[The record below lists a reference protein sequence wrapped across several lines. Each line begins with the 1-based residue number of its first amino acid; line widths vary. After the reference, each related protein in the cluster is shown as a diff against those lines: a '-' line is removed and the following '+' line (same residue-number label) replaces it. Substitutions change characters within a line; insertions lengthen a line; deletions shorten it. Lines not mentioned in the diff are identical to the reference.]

1 VTQAEPMVRIIEPGT
16 QMQKVIPPRL
26 VEPYLT
32 GRRSVIAGY
41 MYRARDCALRSPA
54 DFYNVLNLGY
64 DGSDFTAELAEI
76 YVMRWRA
83 LDLDASLAPP
93 PADGPAGPPPSS
105 IPEFY
110 TLPIPVPVG
119 AEIHRIV
126 PGGEELIAQFD
137 GQAWLR
143 PSKGL

>member
-1 VTQAEPMVRIIEPGT
+1 MTQAQHMVRIIEPGT
-16 QMQKVIPPRL
+16 LMLKVIPPRL

-41 MYRARDCALRSPA
+41 VYRAQDCALRSPR
-54 DFYNVLNLGY
+54 DFYDALNLGY

-83 LDLDASLAPP
+83 LEMDSALTTP
-93 PADGPAGPPPSS
+93 PADSANALARVRV
-105 IPEFY
+105 PEFY
-110 TLPIPVPVG
+110 TLPVPVPVG

-126 PGGEELIAQFD
+126 PTGEELIARYD

-143 PSKGL
+143 PSRGL

>member
-1 VTQAEPMVRIIEPGT
+1 MP
-16 QMQKVIPPRL
+16 MQKVIPPRL

-41 MYRARDCALRSPA
+41 VYRARDCAFRSPA
-54 DFYNVLNLGY
+54 DFYAALNLGY

-83 LDLDASLAPP
+83 LDMDASLTLPP
-93 PADGPAGPPPSS
+93 TDVPPTLPRNS

-110 TLPIPVPVG
+110 TLPVPVPVG

-126 PGGEELIAQFD
+126 PDGEEFIARYD
-137 GQAWLR
+137 GQSWLR
-143 PSKGL
+143 PSRGL

>member
-1 VTQAEPMVRIIEPGT
+1 VTQPQQMVRIIEPGT
-16 QMQKVIPPRL
+16 LMQKVIPPRL

-41 MYRARDCALRSPA
+41 VYRAQDCAFRSPG
-54 DFYNVLNLGY
+54 DFFDALNLGY

-83 LDLDASLAPP
+83 LEMDESLASP
-93 PADGPAGPPPSS
+93 PADSANALARTR

-110 TLPIPVPVG
+110 TLPVPVPVG
-119 AEIHRIV
+119 AEMHRVV
-126 PGGEELIAQFD
+126 PGGEELIARYD

-143 PSKGL
+143 PSRGL

>member
-1 VTQAEPMVRIIEPGT
+1 MTQAQHMVRIIEPGT
-16 QMQKVIPPRL
+16 PMQKVIPPRL

-41 MYRARDCALRSPA
+41 VYRAQDCAFRSPG
-54 DFYNVLNLGY
+54 DFYDALNLGY

-83 LDLDASLAPP
+83 LDMDPSLAAP
-93 PADGPAGPPPSS
+93 PADSANALLRPR

-110 TLPIPVPVG
+110 TLPVPVPVG

-126 PGGEELIAQFD
+126 PAGEELIARYD

-143 PSKGL
+143 PSRGL

>member
-1 VTQAEPMVRIIEPGT
+1 MTQAEPMVRIIEPGT

-41 MYRARDCALRSPA
+41 VYRARDCALRSPA

>member
-1 VTQAEPMVRIIEPGT
+1 MTQPQQMVRIIEPGT
-16 QMQKVIPPRL
+16 LMQKVIPPRL

-41 MYRARDCALRSPA
+41 VYRAQDCAFRSPG
-54 DFYNVLNLGY
+54 DFFDALNLGY

-83 LDLDASLAPP
+83 LEMDEALASP
-93 PADGPAGPPPSS
+93 PADSANALARIRVPQ
-105 IPEFY
+105 FY
-110 TLPIPVPVG
+110 ALPVPVPVG
-119 AEIHRIV
+119 AEMHRAV
-126 PGGEELIAQFD
+126 PGGEELIARYD

-143 PSKGL
+143 PSRGL